1 MTEFYTIKRIDNSR
15 VVRLETGAR
24 WRECC
29 KFAALGS
36 LLAGGL
42 LLYAWQHFQCLERRY
57 TLEEMK
63 AERAQAAELNL
74 QLRLETAALR
84 SPMRIDEI
92 ARRDLGL
99 TVPVPGQVAA
109 VAEPDEAVLAQARI
123 AVQTARH

>member
-15 VVRLETGAR
+15 VVRLATGAR

-29 KFAALGS
+29 KLAALGG

-42 LLYAWQHFQCLERRY
+42 LLYAWQHFQCLELRY
-57 TLEEMK
+57 TLEELK
-63 AERAQAAELNL
+63 AERVQANELNL
-74 QLRLETAALR
+74 QLRLETASLR
-84 SPMRIDEI
+84 SPMRIDAI

-99 TVPVPGQVAA
+99 TVPVPGQVAP

-123 AVQTARH
+123 AAQTTRH